1 MLPQQER
8 SNVRT
13 RRLSRAAATMLVAAI
28 VLWQAAS
35 CCRLGG
41 ATPPPVTPMTTSEE
55 LAQQM
60 RGRINRVT
68 SRKGTFSVGITDQE
82 LTSYVVGRL
91 QSGPG
96 DFPARDMQIRFRED
110 YVEIWATFIDIAPTE
125 LPVYVRATVQAVD
138 GQLVFQITQAS
149 AASFSVPGAVRE
161 TISQILSETLA
172 EMNTGLQVEHVAVEP
187 GRVLLS
193 GQVIGDVPSLP

>member
-13 RRLSRAAATMLVAAI
+13 HRLSRAAAAMLVAAI
-28 VLWQAAS
+28 VLWQAVS
-35 CCRLGG
+35 CCCLGG

-60 RGRINRVT
+60 RDRINQVT
-68 SRKGTFSVGITDQE
+68 SHKGTFSVEITDQE

-96 DFPARDMQIRFRED
+96 DFPARDMQIRFREG

-125 LPVYVRATVQAVD
+125 LPIYVRTTVQAVD
-138 GQLVFQITQAS
+138 GQLVFKITQAS
-149 AASFSVPGAVRE
+149 AASFPVPGAMRE
-161 TISQILSETLA
+161 TISQVLSETLA
-172 EMNTGLQVEHVAVEP
+172 EMNTGLRVQRVAVEP

-193 GQVIGDVPSLP
+193 GQVIGDVPSLS

>member
-13 RRLSRAAATMLVAAI
+13 RRLSWAAATMLVAAI

-41 ATPPPVTPMTTSEE
+41 ATPPPVTPMATSEE
-55 LAQQM
+55 LAQQL
-60 RGRINRVT
+60 RDRINQVT
-68 SRKGTFSVGITDQE
+68 SHRGTFSVEITDQE

-96 DFPARDMQIRFRED
+96 DFPARDMQIRFREG

-125 LPVYVRATVQAVD
+125 LPVYIRATVQAVD

-149 AASFSVPGAVRE
+149 AARFSVPGAVRE

-172 EMNTGLQVEHVAVEP
+172 EMNTGLQVERVAVEP